1 MATKILHTPNY
12 GDLTV
17 KDVIIDVD
25 GTNLIDGV
33 DVFDEDGK
41 LLIEIAYESVYDI
54 NNPNELENLINDFN
68 IE

>member
-54 NNPNELENLINDFN
+54 NNPNELENFINDFN
-68 IE
+68 VE

>member
-41 LLIEIAYESVYDI
+41 LLIEVAYESVYDI
-54 NNPNELENLINDFN
+54 NNPNELEKFINDFN
-68 IE
+68 VE